1 MDSKI
6 DIKATLA
13 KKFFTSSEDE
23 KLAENSKKVRPDEF
37 SFQKTEWKADV
48 EVGEFRREFVGV
60 YV

>member
-1 MDSKI
+1 MDIDI

-13 KKFFTSSEDE
+13 KKFFTSSEKE
-23 KLAENSKKVRPDEF
+23 KLAENSKKLGPDEF
-37 SFQKTEWKADV
+37 CSEKTEWKADK

>member
-13 KKFFTSSEDE
+13 KRFFRSSEDE
-23 KLAENSKKVRPDEF
+23 KLAENSKKLGPDEF
-37 SFQKTEWKADV
+37 SFQKTEWETDK
-48 EVGEFRREFVGV
+48 EVGEFRREFERV